1 MSTSSKPDNVR
12 VIQFTSKETQP
23 FSKCSEIDAR
33 MVNCNEIPWFVYI
46 PDYECGTAETCDLA
60 DKGEAGTQA
69 NYQPKSFV
77 FNSDMQQLL
86 TIKQWQSLPCSFHCP

>member
-12 VIQFTSKETQP
+12 VIQFTSEETRP

-60 DKGEAGTQA
+60 DKGEEEHRLTTGQSRSFLTATCN
-69 NYQPKSFV
+69 NY
-77 FNSDMQQLL
+77 
-86 TIKQWQSLPCSFHCP
+86 

>member
-1 MSTSSKPDNVR
+1 
-12 VIQFTSKETQP
+12 
-23 FSKCSEIDAR
+23 

-86 TIKQWQSLPCSFHCP
+86 TINSGNHYLVHSIAHDEFKSACEELHVSKRF